1 MAGCDV
7 SAAAAA
13 GILEQGSRLQEVV
26 SQLQAALHPSAATTA
41 VPPALQQ
48 ASSKGSGPGRGPGA
62 ARRPALPGTSRGGAG
77 GASGSSGSSSGSG
90 GLPSSGQWQLAESPS
105 RPALPS
111 SSIGSDYQ
119 LGSTIDLSV
128 DEPASAG
135 VTQPPSSSSSGGSSS
150 SANSSS
156 SGGDGSSSSS
166 NGGAKGS
173 NGSDGGSSSG
183 GTGAALVYGSRAS
196 ADLLNVLMPLLASA
210 SNFAAVSGINFV
222 MAQDG
227 GRSHSHGSGGD
238 SGDGHAAS
246 GPAPQQQE
254 EEPAQALALPAAEV
268 AVGPGK
274 LKRMLSQ
281 LIDGLI
287 ACATRGDLVQASVHP
302 QQWQGRPGVA
312 VSLCCCYSLLHGGGG
327 GGGSGGGS
335 LPRPPLQPE
344 FAFLQGTAC
353 EAGGWFEV
361 QADATPDVA
370 HLNSSALT
378 ATLWLPTAPTS

>member
-1 MAGCDV
+1 MDVPAG
-7 SAAAAA
+7 A

-48 ASSKGSGPGRGPGA
+48 ASSNGAGQGQVPGA
-62 ARRPALPGTSRGGAG
+62 ARRQALPGTSLNGDS
-77 GASGSSGSSSGSG
+77 GASSSSGSGG

-128 DEPASAG
+128 DEPAAAAG
-135 VTQPPSSSSSGGSSS
+135 DMQSPGSGQGGSSS
-150 SANSSS
+150 TS
-156 SGGDGSSSSS
+156 SGGGGGGGPISGNGNSPGMVDTSSTSS
-166 NGGAKGS
+166 S
-173 NGSDGGSSSG
+173 NGSDGDGGSSGEGSG
-183 GTGAALVYGSRAS
+183 TTLVYGSRAS

-210 SNFAAVSGINFV
+210 SNFAAVSGVNFV
-222 MAQDG
+222 MAHNS
-227 GRSHSHGSGGD
+227 GRPSSSSSSGSG
-238 SGDGHAAS
+238 SGAGPAAN

-254 EEPAQALALPAAEV
+254 PAQAQALALPAAEV

-287 ACATRGDLVQASVHP
+287 ACAARGDLVQASVHP
-302 QQWQGRPGVA
+302 QQWQGRPGVT

-327 GGGSGGGS
+327 SSGAS

-344 FAFLQGTAC
+344 FAFLQGTAS

-361 QADATPDVA
+361 HADATPDIA

-378 ATLWLPTAPTS
+378 ATLWLPTVPPS